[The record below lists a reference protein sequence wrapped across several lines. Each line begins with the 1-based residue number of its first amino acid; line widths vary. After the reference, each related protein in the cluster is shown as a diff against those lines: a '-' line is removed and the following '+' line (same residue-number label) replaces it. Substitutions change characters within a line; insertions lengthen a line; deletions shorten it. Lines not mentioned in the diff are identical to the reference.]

1 MSTKHRFCSFFWLFL
16 LILPHAVFAQ
26 LDFGVYSLKQSTGT
40 TAVVQ
45 TEQVRAELV
54 AYAPQGVASGKPL
67 WFGLLLQHQPEWHTY
82 WKNPGD
88 SGLATA
94 LEWRLPNGVTAA
106 DIAWP
111 TPKKIS
117 IGSLANFGYED
128 TVLLPVS
135 VQIDPAWQPAPTQNK
150 LEIALQASWLVCR
163 QECIPQQGA
172 FRLEVPLYAALT
184 LHADTFERTLARL
197 PRTHSGSSHAQL
209 TAEGIL
215 LEVHNLP
222 ADWHG
227 KPLRA
232 FAETPAL
239 TLHPNTPYDSDAVKN
254 EVATRP
260 GTQGWQNGVWSAV
273 LPISPDRGN
282 NPSTLPLLIA
292 HHDAALRIAPDIAG
306 TWPALKTQPGV
317 SPALQAALDAQQA
330 ASTSST
336 SVAPID
342 WPTLL
347 AALLGALLGGMLLN
361 LMPCV
366 FPVLAIKVLSVAQHG
381 NTNRH
386 ARAEGWAYSAGVV
399 LSFMLLGGLLWALRA
414 GGEQLGWGFQLQSP
428 AMITALA
435 VLFTLIALNL
445 MGWIQLNHWVPQR
458 LANLQ
463 LRHPLADAFLS
474 GVLAVVIA
482 SPCTAPLMGASVG
495 YALTLPGAASILIF
509 AVLGGGMALPMLVL
523 RTFPT
528 LTRHLPRPGMWM
540 ENLRQ
545 ALAFPMLATV
555 IWLIWVMGHL
565 NGIDGASSLL
575 AVLGALSMVVWAM
588 QLPTDRSKKGFVVVS
603 LFTLAFVLWSLG
615 RPTWQL
621 EPTPTLSVS
630 SDTKA
635 SQGNSIWQAWQP
647 GRVEAELAAGR
658 TVFVDFTAAWCITCQ
673 YNKQTTLS
681 DPELLNHFAQNNVTL
696 LRADWTRRDPNI
708 SLALQQLGRNGVP
721 VYALYQN
728 GRKPILFG
736 EILSKQS
743 VMAALPSR

>member
-1 MSTKHRFCSFFWLFL
+1 MTLKHLICSFAWFIVLAW
-16 LILPHAVFAQ
+16 PHAVFAQ
-26 LDFGVYSLKQSTGT
+26 LDFGLYSLKPSANPS
-40 TAVVQ
+40 AVVQ

-54 AYAPQGVASGKPL
+54 AYAPEGVASGKPL

-82 WKNPGD
+82 WHNPGD

-94 LEWRLPNGVTAA
+94 LEWRLPNGLTAA
-106 DIAWP
+106 EVSWP
-111 TPKKIS
+111 TPKKMT

-135 VQIDPAWQPAPTQNK
+135 VQIDPSWRPTSQPNTLQI
-150 LEIALQASWLVCR
+150 ELQATWLVCR
-163 QECIPQQGA
+163 QECIPQQGS
-172 FRLEVPLYAALT
+172 FRLDLPVHAALT
-184 LHADTFERTLARL
+184 LHADTFEQTLSNL
-197 PRTHSGSSHAQL
+197 PRNHTGSSQAQL
-209 TAEGIL
+209 SPDGIQ
-215 LEVHNLP
+215 VQVQGLP
-222 ADWHG
+222 SEWHG
-227 KPLRA
+227 QPLRA
-232 FAETPAL
+232 FAENPGL
-239 TLHPNTPYDSDAVKN
+239 TLHPQTPYDSDAVSN
-254 EVATRP
+254 EIATRP

-273 LPISPDRGN
+273 LPISPERGN
-282 NPSTLPLLIA
+282 NPITLPLLIA
-292 HHDAALRIAPDIAG
+292 HHDAALRIAPDISG
-306 TWPALKTQPGV
+306 TWPPLKTQPGV

-330 ASTSST
+330 TVATT

-366 FPVLAIKVLSVAQHG
+366 FPVLAIKVLSVAQHSD
-381 NTNRH
+381 TNRH

-399 LSFMLLGGLLWALRA
+399 LSFMLLGALLWALRA

-428 AMITALA
+428 VMITTLA

-509 AVLGGGMALPMLVL
+509 AVLGVGMALPMLVL
-523 RTFPT
+523 RTFPA
-528 LTRHLPRPGMWM
+528 LTHYLPRPGVWM

-565 NGIDGASSLL
+565 NGIDGATSLL

-588 QLPTDRSKKGFVVVS
+588 QLPADRSKKGLVVVS
-603 LFTLAFVLWSLG
+603 LLTLAIVLWSLG

-621 EPTPTLSVS
+621 EPTPTLSES
-630 SDTKA
+630 NDTKA
-635 SQGNSIWQAWQP
+635 SQGNGVWQAWQP

-658 TVFVDFTAAWCITCQ
+658 AVFVDFTAAWCITCQ

-728 GRKPILFG
+728 GSQPILFG

-743 VMAALPSR
+743 VMAALTSR